1 MSIIQ
6 SIILGLVQGLS
17 EFLPIS
23 SSGHLAVFQHFMH
36 INEDDV
42 LTFTVMLHFGT
53 LISIFVAYWSD
64 IVDLIKEFFCTIAD
78 ICTGKGI
85 QMNKN
90 ETRRLGVMI
99 IVATIPAAVAGVLF
113 EDFFNSLYSNM
124 IFIGVGLLITGT
136 CLFAADRWG
145 GGRTDVKEMTIR
157 SALFVGICQ
166 ALAMCPGISRS
177 GSTMVGGLASRYN
190 RPHAVRFA
198 FLISIPTVLG
208 AFILEL
214 PDAFEA
220 MGSSSGEEVG
230 LITLIAGI
238 VVAAVSGYAAIK
250 VMIKAV
256 TNQKLIWFS
265 FYTWIAGAA
274 LIIYSLAA

>member
-36 INEDDV
+36 IHEEDV

-53 LISIFVAYWSD
+53 LLSIFAAYWKD
-64 IVDLIKEFFCTIAD
+64 IVALVKELFFTIKD

-99 IVATIPAAVAGVLF
+99 IIATIPAALAGILF
-113 EDFFNSLYSNM
+113 KDFFDSLYSNM
-124 IFIGVGLLITGT
+124 SFIGIGLIITGT
-136 CLFAADRWG
+136 CLFAADKWG
-145 GGRTDVKEMTIR
+145 GGQKGVSEMSMK
-157 SALFVGICQ
+157 SALFVGLCQ
-166 ALAMCPGISRS
+166 AIAMCPGISRS
-177 GSTMVGGLASRYN
+177 GSTMVGGLVSRYN

-208 AFILEL
+208 AFLLEL
-214 PDAFEA
+214 PEAFEA
-220 MGSSSGEEVG
+220 IGSGSQAGMGAG
-230 LITLIAGI
+230 TLILGI

-256 TNQKLIWFS
+256 TDQKLIWFS
-265 FYTWIAGAA
+265 FYTWIAGA
-274 LIIYSLAA
+274 LLLIYSLVV

>member
-1 MSIIQ
+1 MSIIE

-36 INEDDV
+36 IKEDDV

-53 LISIFVAYWSD
+53 LLSIFVAYRKD
-64 IVDLIKEFFCTIAD
+64 LAALIVELFLTIKD

-99 IVATIPAAVAGVLF
+99 IIATIPAAVAGLLF
-113 EDFFNSLYSNM
+113 EDFFDSLYSNM
-124 IFIGVGLLITGT
+124 TFIGIGLILTGT
-136 CLFAADRWG
+136 FLFLAERWG
-145 GGRTDVKEMTIR
+145 SGEKEVKDMSMK
-157 SALFVGICQ
+157 SAFFVGICQ

-177 GSTMVGGLASRYN
+177 GATMVGGLTSRYT
-190 RPHAVRFA
+190 RAHAVRFA
-198 FLISIPTVLG
+198 FLISVPTVLG
-208 AFILEL
+208 AFLLEL
-214 PDAFEA
+214 PDAFSA
-220 MGSSSGEEVG
+220 IGSGSDTGMSAGALVVG
-230 LITLIAGI
+230 V

-256 TNQKLIWFS
+256 TNKKLIWFS

-274 LIIYSLAA
+274 LLIYSLVV

>member
-23 SSGHLAVFQHFMH
+23 SSGHLAVFQHFMG
-36 INEDDV
+36 IREEDI

-53 LISIFVAYWSD
+53 LLSIFVAYWSD
-64 IVDLIKEFFCTIAD
+64 IVALVKELFLMIAD

-99 IVATIPAAVAGVLF
+99 VIATIPAAVAGLLF

-124 IFIGVGLLITGT
+124 TFIGIGLLLTGT
-136 CLFAADRWG
+136 LLFSAEKWG
-145 GGRTDVKEMTIR
+145 GGDKDVEKMSMK
-157 SALFVGICQ
+157 SAFFVGICQ

-177 GSTMVGGLASRYN
+177 GMTMVGGLASKYN
-190 RPHAVRFA
+190 RAHAVRFA

-208 AFILEL
+208 AFLLEL
-214 PDAFEA
+214 PDAMEA
-220 MGSSSGEEVG
+220 IGQSSEAQMG
-230 LITLIAGI
+230 AGALVI
-238 VVAAVSGYAAIK
+238 GVVVAAVSGYAAIK
-250 VMIKAV
+250 VMIRAV
-256 TNQKLIWFS
+256 TNKKLIIFS
-265 FYTWIAGAA
+265 IYTWMAGAA
-274 LIIYSLAA
+274 LIIYSLVA